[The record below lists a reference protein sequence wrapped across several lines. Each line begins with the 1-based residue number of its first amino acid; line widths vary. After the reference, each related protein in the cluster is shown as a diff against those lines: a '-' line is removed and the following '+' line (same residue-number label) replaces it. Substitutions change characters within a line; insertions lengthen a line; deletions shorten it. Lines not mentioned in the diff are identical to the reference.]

1 MMGRSRAGRRTGIV
15 IVWMAAL
22 LWRADGGL
30 PAAGQA
36 EATPPLPPDLVSVF
50 ERGPIFQDR
59 NGDEV
64 VDFVDARLV
73 LASATPALEEVAAAA
88 EIAARLGFE
97 TTAMDL
103 PITAAPASRP
113 AIVVGTAAAAP
124 EWAFW
129 AAAGLRPGEGTVAAR
144 VEDGRLVVHVLGGD
158 GAGTLAAARAFAG
171 RLPMVWNARGPD
183 LAAVR
188 KGLADWIGEQGVAG
202 ARVSLSGVAV
212 RADADA
218 FDSLALHVEAPD
230 AASQAVL
237 AASLRRLARE
247 RGASGQG
254 RTAGARQ
261 APPARPAASRAPGDG
276 AAASLAPAAGP
287 ARAGRADGGA
297 PGSSPPAGAPQTG
310 TTSRPAGAPGSGP
323 PLSYAGARTL
333 VVRLAAPGAAPAVV
347 SIPQAAEPAPAEP
360 PEPPAR
366 RPGGGAKDALDL
378 STLYSIDG
386 GLGDSNSDLI
396 PDRVDVVLCPS
407 GEGVSG
413 TIDLAA
419 RLGLEATG
427 LAIPLIRLPGE
438 IRRPEA
444 EPPLVLI
451 GIAHPLVDRLV
462 EQKKFER
469 PALAPGEGLV
479 QLVPKAFGEKP
490 ALIVTGADAGG
501 LARALDQAATRLP
514 HLWTR
519 GKDRPTVDDV
529 EEEVQRFLRARTPA
543 GQAATALYKLE
554 RLAGP
559 LAGRDLEAAHVKVFV
574 ERPAP
579 GLDAVVREVAAR
591 SIRADR
597 LEVTVESLDVQEGK
611 PISVGGTPIS
621 ETFDVPS
628 EVDEFWQ
635 VFRTRV
641 LPAVKKRQPV
651 TLEARLSEPPELRR
665 RIEREVRE
673 ALARAGAAV
682 EGTTVRVLS
691 AYKQGFSWLQEVV
704 GEALRGQPVDRL
716 VIRYAEIGPPPEW
729 KQQAMFTPTRWLLEA
744 FPIDEVLAR
753 DLGIPLERIAFEKR
767 PIGSPAYEVVATA
780 ADGRVLLRETFEP
793 KFVVRPYFDRF
804 PDYEKVRVTTG
815 WILARQG
822 GRTLADQR
830 IVTDVERFWDHFQAK
845 TLPAIYEYVMAL
857 TEGKPRASKA
867 PHFGELVVDLTL
879 SEPDYPLGIDKE
891 QIAPMEAMHEDLYF
905 GVLHFFDVLGRHARG
920 QPLTYP
926 GRVIPIM
933 RPKGDGR
940 PGRAAI
946 TFTGFG
952 ADEPSVVLEYRERG
966 GAPATRKLPVP
977 HVALERPSALAAV
990 VRDGA
995 EGIVRLDV
1003 RVKVDTERDER
1014 DELVKRT
1021 RAERVDDQ
1029 ILSAEQVAAVVG
1041 HLARLRAAGL
1051 YRDALAW
1058 PGLGTMRLVV
1068 GVAHEPKP
1076 GADRLVA
1083 LEPNGAPAPLPDIR
1097 ICLPDGWTP
1106 GSRPVVQWDT
1116 PIPPL
1121 EACALL
1127 AKMSS
1132 FPEATVYKVGRSY
1145 LGKDIWAMDLMPEVK
1160 ASHWSQAKATV
1171 VKPTV
1176 IYSARQHANEVS
1188 STSHVLKLAELLLTD
1203 PTYRKKLDR
1212 VNVVIHPVT
1221 NPDGAQLAYDLYRI
1235 TPDHMLHAGY
1245 LGSLGVDVTSDQW
1258 DADPLYP
1265 ESRIRPKLWRT
1276 WLPDIFLNPHGYPSH
1291 EWVQLFSEY
1300 AGWVRSRVTES
1311 RDWWGMRGWFTPGF
1325 GYVDDPRYP
1334 RHKEAAFEIRDRFTR
1349 AIQAR
1354 AEVRALNE
1362 RAYARYRRYGVD
1374 HDGENFKMDLTNG
1387 VLVYTALKGA
1397 RASASSQDFMTR
1409 NPAVT
1414 IWTGSTEAPDETAH
1428 GDWMKLVATAGLQWD
1443 TALLDYLVESPYEV
1457 ERRREPFAGGVSL
1470 SLSRARPPR
1479 PKTESAEPT
1488 AGSRQHDP

>member
-1 MMGRSRAGRRTGIV
+1 MMGLSRAGCRRTGV
-15 IVWMAAL
+15 VVVWTAVVL
-22 LWRADGGL
+22 SSADGRL
-30 PAAGQA
+30 PAAGQ
-36 EATPPLPPDLVSVF
+36 TPAPLAPPDLASIF
-50 ERGPIFQDR
+50 ERGPILQDR

-103 PITAAPASRP
+103 PMTTAPASRP
-113 AIVVGTAAAAP
+113 AIVVGTAASP
-124 EWAFW
+124 PDWAFW
-129 AAAGLRPGEGTVAAR
+129 TTGGLGAGEGTVAAR

-158 GAGTLAAARAFAG
+158 GAGTLAAARALAG
-171 RLPMVWNARGPD
+171 RLPMVWNPRGPD

-188 KGLADWIGEQGVAG
+188 KDVADWVDTQGVAG
-202 ARVSLSGVAV
+202 AKVSIPGVTV
-212 RADADA
+212 RQDADA
-218 FDSLALHVEAPD
+218 FDSVALHVEVAD
-230 AASQAVL
+230 AAGQAALV
-237 AASLRRLARE
+237 ASLRRLARE
-247 RGASGQG
+247 RGASDRRGA
-254 RTAGARQ
+254 AGAR
-261 APPARPAASRAPGDG
+261 P
-276 AAASLAPAAGP
+276 APAAL
-287 ARAGRADGGA
+287 A
-297 PGSSPPAGAPQTG
+297 
-310 TTSRPAGAPGSGP
+310 
-323 PLSYAGARTL
+323 PLSYAGARSL
-333 VVRLAAPGAAPAVV
+333 VVRVAAPGAAPAVV
-347 SIPQAAEPAPAEP
+347 SIPQAPPAAPSDP
-360 PEPPAR
+360 PDPPAR

-378 STLYSIDG
+378 STVYSIDG

-396 PDRVDVVLCPS
+396 PDRIDVVLCPS
-407 GEGVSG
+407 GEGVAG

-462 EQKKFER
+462 EQKKLER

-490 ALIVTGADAGG
+490 ALVVTGADARG
-501 LARALDQAATRLP
+501 LARALDQAAIRLP
-514 HLWTR
+514 HLWAR

-554 RLAGP
+554 RLARP
-559 LAGRDLEAAHVKVFV
+559 LAGRDLETAHVKVYV
-574 ERPAP
+574 EKPAP
-579 GLDAVVREVAAR
+579 GLDAVVREIAAR
-591 SIRADR
+591 SIRAER
-597 LEVTVESLDVQEGK
+597 LEVTVESLDVQEAK
-611 PISVGGTPIS
+611 PASVDGVPIS
-621 ETFDVPS
+621 EAFDVPS

-635 VFRTRV
+635 IFRSRV
-641 LPAVKKRQPV
+641 LPGVKKRQPV
-651 TLEARLSEPPELRR
+651 TLEARLSEPPEVRR
-665 RIEREVRE
+665 RIEREARE
-673 ALARAGAAV
+673 ALVRAGAADA
-682 EGTTVRVLS
+682 GTTVRVLS

-704 GEALRGQPVDRL
+704 GAALGGQPVDRL

-729 KQQAMFTPTRWLLEA
+729 KQQAMFAPTRWLLEA

-793 KFVVRPYFDRF
+793 KLVVRPYFDRF

-815 WILARQG
+815 WITAVQA

-845 TLPAIYEYVMAL
+845 TLPAIYDYVMAL

-867 PHFGELVVDLTL
+867 PHFGELVVELAL

-920 QPLTYP
+920 QPLAYP

-940 PGRAAI
+940 PGHARI
-946 TFTGFG
+946 SFTGFG
-952 ADEPSVVLEYRERG
+952 ADEPSVVVEYRERG
-966 GAPATRKLPVP
+966 GASDTRKLPVP

-990 VRDGA
+990 VRDGTD
-995 EGIVRLDV
+995 GIVRLDL

-1014 DELVKRT
+1014 DELVKRA
-1021 RAERVDDQ
+1021 RAERVDEQ
-1029 ILSAEQVAAVVG
+1029 IISAEQVAAVAG
-1041 HLARLRAAGL
+1041 HLGRLQAAGL

-1058 PGLGTMRLVV
+1058 PGLGAVRLLV

-1076 GADRLVA
+1076 GADQVVA
-1083 LEPNGAPAPLPDIR
+1083 LEPNGVPAPLPDIR
-1097 ICLPDGWTP
+1097 TCLPAGWTP

-1116 PIPPL
+1116 PIPPP
-1121 EACALL
+1121 EACELL
-1127 AKMSS
+1127 AKMSA

-1145 LGKDIWAMDLMPEVK
+1145 LGKDIWAMDLMPAVK

-1188 STSHVLKLAELLLTD
+1188 STSHVLKLAELLLAD
-1203 PTYRKKLDR
+1203 PAYRKKLDR

-1325 GYVDDPRYP
+1325 GYLDDPKHP
-1334 RHKEAAFEIRDRFTR
+1334 RHKEAAFEIRDRFTK
-1349 AIQAR
+1349 AIQASP
-1354 AEVRALNE
+1354 EVRALNA
-1362 RAYARYRRYGVD
+1362 RAYARYKRYGVD
-1374 HDGENFKMDLTNG
+1374 HDHENFKMDLTNG

-1397 RASASSQDFMTR
+1397 RASASSQDFMAR
-1409 NPAVT
+1409 NPNVT

-1428 GDWMKLVATAGLQWD
+1428 GEWMKLVATAGLQWD
-1443 TALLDYLVESPYEV
+1443 TALLDYLVDTPYEV

-1479 PKTESAEPT
+1479 PKTDRAEPT
-1488 AGSRQHDP
+1488 AEGR